1 MSKIVPSILN
11 TGDLTWGTSAKNE
24 RYSLPEWARFLFNV
38 GYWLGGL
45 GDTGGRL
52 FCTILLPSRVF
63 ASALVALGALSH
75 SLQNSSNG
83 MSWETFLELESGTH
97 VYFLYNMPKKGK
109 RQLEG
114 TLGEVISYGNESLR
128 QIHIKAKKKEHKN
141 LTISLSKSHYEEANV
156 SLHPQHRTVLL
167 NNLSDIVGAYRDFLP
182 SLNENR
188 LLLSQEE
195 CLIVT
200 NKAAWKREIEDLF
213 ISSFIATEHR
223 YSFSDLLMLKYG
235 RVQLCSPRS
244 REINY
249 FDADLSILDGIDSL
263 RSKDN
268 ISSNNTM
275 IILENNEYQEEA
287 EDLIYSLSDYCDRD
301 EFLDTIEPDFTC
313 PDGIEIQLYFFSGGA
328 R

>member
-1 MSKIVPSILN
+1 MSKIVSSIIN
-11 TGDLTWGTSAKNE
+11 TGDLKWGTSVKNE
-24 RYSLPEWARFLFNV
+24 QYSFPEWAEFLFEV

-63 ASALVALGALSH
+63 ASALVALGALSR

-83 MSWETFLELESGTH
+83 MPWETFLELESGTH
-97 VYFLYNMPKKGK
+97 VYFLYNIPKKGK

-114 TLGEVISYGNESLR
+114 KLGEVISYGNESLR
-128 QIHIKAKKKEHKN
+128 KIHIEAKKKEHKN

-156 SLHPQHRTVLL
+156 SRHPQHRTVLL
-167 NNLSDIVGAYRDFLP
+167 NDLSDVADVYRYFLP
-182 SLNENR
+182 SFNENR

-200 NKAAWKREIEDLF
+200 NKAAWKREVEDLF
-213 ISSFIATEHR
+213 IFSSITPEHS
-223 YSFSDLLMLKYG
+223 YLFSDLLMLKYG

-249 FDADLSILDGIDSL
+249 FNTDLSILDGIDPL

-268 ISSNNTM
+268 ISSSNSL
-275 IILENNEYQEEA
+275 IILEKNEYQEEA

-301 EFLDTIEPDFTC
+301 EPLDTIEPAFTC
-313 PDGIEIQLYFFSGGA
+313 PDGIEIQLYFFSGSA
-328 R
+328 

>member
-1 MSKIVPSILN
+1 LKTVPLALN

-24 RYSLPEWARFLFNV
+24 QDSLPEWARFLFNV
-38 GYWLGGL
+38 GYWLDGL

-83 MSWETFLELESGTH
+83 MPWETFLELESGTH
-97 VYFLYNMPKKGK
+97 VYFLYNVHKKGK

-128 QIHIKAKKKEHKN
+128 KIDIKAKKKEHKN
-141 LTISLSKSHYEEANV
+141 LTISLSKSRYEEANV
-156 SLHPQHRTVLL
+156 SLHPQHRTALL
-167 NNLSDIVGAYRDFLP
+167 NNLNDMVDAYRYFLP

-188 LLLSQEE
+188 FLLSQEE

-200 NKAAWKREIEDLF
+200 NKASWTREIEDLF
-213 ISSFIATEHR
+213 ISNSITTEHR
-223 YSFSDLLMLKYG
+223 YSLSDLLMLKYG

-244 REINY
+244 REINC
-249 FDADLSILDGIDSL
+249 FDAGLSILDGIDPL

-268 ISSNNTM
+268 ISSSNTL

-287 EDLIYSLSDYCDRD
+287 EDLIYSLSDYCVRD
-301 EFLDTIEPDFTC
+301 EALDIIEPDFTC
-313 PDGIEIQLYFFSGGA
+313 PDGIEIQLYFFSGGEK
-328 R
+328 